1 VVNSIRVAGEEIT
14 YKPIVQK
21 IIRSLPM
28 RYDAN
33 ISKIEDRPDLDT
45 PTFDQLHGIFIAYE
59 MRTGNA
65 KSSKRE
71 KTFKSSKRNM
81 RQEKNNN
88 DELSD
93 ISNEETSN
101 FIKKLKK
108 GTRNTKERLL

>member
-1 VVNSIRVAGEEIT
+1 
-14 YKPIVQK
+14 
-21 IIRSLPM
+21 M

-33 ISKIEDRPDLDT
+33 ISKIEDRLDLDT

-59 MRTGNA
+59 MRTRNA

-71 KTFKSSKRNM
+71 TTFKSSKRNM

-93 ISNEETSN
+93 ISNEESAN

-108 GTRNTKERLL
+108 RTRKYKGKTLLLYLNYGKIGHFANKCPYPR